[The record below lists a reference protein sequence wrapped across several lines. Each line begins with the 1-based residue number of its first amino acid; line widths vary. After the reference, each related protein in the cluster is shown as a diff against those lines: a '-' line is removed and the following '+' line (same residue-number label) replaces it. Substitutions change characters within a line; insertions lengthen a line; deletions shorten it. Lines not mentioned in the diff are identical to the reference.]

1 MDVVITGW
9 VDYSTRCESAESHD
23 EAWEK
28 YQETKKVWSSLPD
41 NPGCEACGYPHVP
54 LGELSRRLEEG
65 RGELCRG

>member
-28 YQETKKVWSSLPD
+28 YQETKKVWSFLPD
-41 NPGCEACGYPHVP
+41 NPGCEACGYPMDEENCVE
-54 LGELSRRLEEG
+54 GEFLWHCG
-65 RGELCRG
+65 CQD

>member
-28 YQETKKVWSSLPD
+28 YQETKKVWSFLPD
-41 NPGCEACGYPHVP
+41 NPGCEACDYPMDAENCVE
-54 LGELSRRLEEG
+54 GEFLWHCG
-65 RGELCRG
+65 CQD